1 MVESQYWKEELARIA
16 KTLEPVENPPERTER
31 AHCTVERDLCVGFFI
46 VRRMIELYKVS
57 SITRTFQMKVYYSK
71 CVTDLLP
78 IVPCAMDDG
87 VYDFDGER
95 SVVKTPK
102 DIANQFIHSCLSL
115 VLQDE
120 TRNWAEVFTVSNK
133 DRHKHVWRIPIAKV
147 VRLFEQA
154 AKDYPLRVSFARTA
168 SGGAEITTN

>member
-1 MVESQYWKEELARIA
+1 M
-16 KTLEPVENPPERTER
+16 
-31 AHCTVERDLCVGFFI
+31 ERDLCVGFFI

-57 SITRTFQMKVYYSK
+57 SITRTLQMKVYYSE

-78 IVPCAMDDG
+78 LVPYPLDED

-102 DIANQFIHSCLSL
+102 DIANQFIHSCMSL

-120 TRNWAEVFTVSNK
+120 TGNWAEVFTVSDK
-133 DRHKHVWRIPIAKV
+133 DRHKRVWRIPIAEV

-168 SGGAEITTN
+168 SCGVDITTN